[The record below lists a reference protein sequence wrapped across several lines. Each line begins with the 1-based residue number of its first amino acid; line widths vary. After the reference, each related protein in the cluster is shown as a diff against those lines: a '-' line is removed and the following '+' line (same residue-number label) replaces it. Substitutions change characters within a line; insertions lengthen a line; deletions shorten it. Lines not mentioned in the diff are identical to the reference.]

1 MQVKPT
7 NTRFILSKAHNQR
20 VLGCHGHCL
29 VRVAFAALAFFATV
43 AGARAAEIAYPT
55 RPIRMLVPFPPGGSA
70 DPLARAFGSW
80 FSDKFGVAV
89 VADNRPGAGTAIAH
103 TMAARAAPD
112 GHTLLMGSSTGLATN
127 AALGTKLDYDPLKD
141 FAFVGMAAHVPQ
153 LLVVHAALPA
163 KTMNDL
169 IELTKAQPG
178 KIFVG
183 SPGVG
188 TVGHLAVEM
197 LNQRS
202 GSKFGHIPYKGIGLA
217 MIDLLGNRIQA
228 AIGSVTGSQP
238 QIAAGRIRA
247 IATSHFERLRSM
259 PAVPTIAETLP
270 GYTGNGWYGI
280 VAPAGTSQAI
290 IDKLHAEMNRALAN
304 AEFSKQIEFLGMEPV
319 SRSTPQEFREWVQAE
334 LTRWTKV
341 VREAGI
347 AQPKN

>member
-1 MQVKPT
+1 MKPA
-7 NTRFILSKAHNQR
+7 NPRFILSDEHIR
-20 VLGCHGHCL
+20 YVSGCHGHRWVC
-29 VRVAFAALAFFATV
+29 VAFAALAFAATV
-43 AGARAAEIAYPT
+43 LGAHAAEIAYPT

-70 DPLARAFGSW
+70 DPLARAFGAW
-80 FSDKFGVAV
+80 FADKFGVAV

-127 AALGTKLDYDPLKD
+127 AAMGTKLDYDPLKD
-141 FAFVGMAAHVPQ
+141 FAFIGMTAHVPQ
-153 LLVVHAALPA
+153 LLVVYASLPA
-163 KTMNDL
+163 KTLNDL
-169 IELTKAQPG
+169 IEITKAQPG

-183 SPGVG
+183 SPGAG

-202 GSKFGHIPYKGIGLA
+202 GSKFGHVPYKGIGPA

-270 GYTGNGWYGI
+270 GYTGNGWYGL
-280 VAPAGTSQAI
+280 VAPVSTPRAI
-290 IDKLHAEMNRALAN
+290 INKLHAETNRALAN
-304 AEFSKQIEFLGMEPV
+304 AEFSKQIEMLGMEPV
-319 SRSTPQEFREWVQAE
+319 ARTTPQEFREWVSAE

-347 AQPKN
+347 TQPKN

>member
-1 MQVKPT
+1 VQASHT
-7 NTRFILSKAHNQR
+7 LFILSDRHNKR
-20 VLGCHGHCL
+20 VLACHGHGL
-29 VRVAFAALAFFATV
+29 RRVAFTALAFAASV
-43 AGARAAEIAYPT
+43 AGVHAAQIAYPT
-55 RPIRMLVPFPPGGSA
+55 RPIRMIVPFPPGGSA

-80 FSDKFGVAV
+80 FSDKFGVPV

-103 TMAARAAPD
+103 TLAARAAPD

-153 LLVVHAALPA
+153 LLVVHTSLPV
-163 KTMNDL
+163 KTMGDL
-169 IELTKAQPG
+169 IELSKAQPG
-178 KIFVG
+178 KIFIG

-202 GSKFGHIPYKGIGLA
+202 GSKFAHIPYKGIGPA

-238 QIAAGRIRA
+238 QIAAGRLRA

-270 GYTGNGWYGI
+270 GYTGNGWYGV
-280 VAPAGTSQAI
+280 VAPAGTPGAI
-290 IDKLHAEMNRALAN
+290 INKLNAEMNRALAN
-304 AEFSKQIEFLGMEPV
+304 AEFSKQVEFLGMEPV
-319 SRSTPQEFREWVQAE
+319 SRSTPQEFREWVASE

-347 AQPKN
+347 TPPKN

>member
-1 MQVKPT
+1 LKPA
-7 NTRFILSKAHNQR
+7 NSLSILSDPHQQR
-20 VLGCHGHCL
+20 EPGCCGHCA
-29 VRVAFAALAFFATV
+29 VRVAFTALALVTTL
-43 AGARAAEIAYPT
+43 AGAHAAEMAYPT

-70 DPLARAFGSW
+70 DPLARAFGTW
-80 FSDKFGVAV
+80 FADKFGVAV

-103 TMAARAAPD
+103 TMVARAAPD

-141 FAFVGMAAHVPQ
+141 FAFVALTAHVPQ
-153 LLVVHAALPA
+153 LLVVHTSLPA
-163 KTMNDL
+163 KTLNDL

-217 MIDLLGNRIQA
+217 MIDLL
-228 AIGSVTGSQP
+228 
-238 QIAAGRIRA
+238 
-247 IATSHFERLRSM
+247 
-259 PAVPTIAETLP
+259 AETLP

-280 VAPAGTSQAI
+280 VAPEGTSRAI
-290 IDKLHAEMNRALAN
+290 IDKLHAETNRALAN
-304 AEFSKQIEFLGMEPV
+304 AEFSRQIEVLGMEPV
-319 SRSTPQEFREWVQAE
+319 GRSSPQEFREWVSAE

-347 AQPKN
+347 TQPKS

>member
-1 MQVKPT
+1 MKPT
-7 NTRFILSKAHNQR
+7 HTLVILSDKHNKR
-20 VLGCHGHCL
+20 VPGCHGHCL
-29 VRVAFAALAFFATV
+29 RRAAFAALAFVATV

-55 RPIRMLVPFPPGGSA
+55 RPIRMIVPFPPGGSA

-80 FSDKFGVAV
+80 FSDKFGVPV
-89 VADNRPGAGTAIAH
+89 IADNRPGAGTAIAH
-103 TMAARAAPD
+103 TLAARATPD
-112 GHTLLMGSSTGLATN
+112 GYTLLLGSSTGLATN

-141 FAFVGMAAHVPQ
+141 FAFVGLAAHVPQ
-153 LLVVHAALPA
+153 LLVVYASLPA
-163 KTMNDL
+163 KTMSDL
-169 IELTKAQPG
+169 IELSKAQPG
-178 KIFVG
+178 KILIG

-202 GSKFGHIPYKGIGLA
+202 GSKFTHIPYKGIGPA

-238 QIAAGRIRA
+238 QITAGRIRA

-280 VAPAGTSQAI
+280 VAPAGTSRAI
-290 IDKLHAEMNRALAN
+290 IDKLLAEMNRALAN

-319 SRSTPQEFREWVQAE
+319 SRSTPQEFRAWVQAE
-334 LTRWTKV
+334 LTGWTKV

-347 AQPKN
+347 TQPKN